1 VAFSGATG
9 EGSTVFNYMGMWYW
23 LKSNQG
29 GFSAWNF
36 QTSADLYSWT
46 GSPQYS
52 ADWQPSDE
60 FSPSSWFLQGTMLH
74 TPNTVHAPSA
84 GNAATATAATND
96 SAGNNISTFYYP
108 TSNPSAF
115 ISTVPT
121 TYALKTDATNAANTV
136 YSNNPSSYQTAA
148 QVAGATVTTATN
160 LAATSLTINPTNGS
174 PTGTLSTSG
183 NLVLNW
189 PVSPTNYIAL
199 AYTGGTNVLVDFS
212 LGTDF
217 ILAATNNAFFIPTNV
232 AYLPNG
238 GGSILCTNNSVGGW
252 SFGYTNFTWSSAQVL
267 MMTTNGGAWNLI
279 NVKRGPSATK
289 LIAVQTLNLQ

>member
-1 VAFSGATG
+1 LFGGPIYGDGSGLTNLHGAQVSGA
-9 EGSTVFNYMGMWYW
+9 VA
-23 LKSNQG
+23 L
-29 GFSAWNF
+29 
-36 QTSADLYSWT
+36 
-46 GSPQYS
+46 
-52 ADWQPSDE
+52 
-60 FSPSSWFLQGTMLH
+60 
-74 TPNTVHAPSA
+74 
-84 GNAATATAATND
+84 ATAATND
-96 SAGNNISTFYYP
+96 SAGHNISTFYYP

-199 AYTGGTNVLVDFS
+199 AYTDGTNVLVDFS

-232 AYLPNG
+232 EYLPNG